1 MSLLVAVKSS
11 TAEMESGVHD
21 EVRATQWYQAMRG
34 KAVVKFFIG
43 QQTDG
48 MEGRV
53 VIGSRKSYNYKSDE
67 LALDVADHAAGAVFK
82 TRAIAQYAVG
92 KNIDHVL
99 MVNTQSDVLPERV
112 WASHYKVADYS
123 GIFDGGWGQMGPRDI
138 SGHVMERC
146 YSWAIGSTG
155 YFLSRRAAY
164 EIADAA
170 VRVEQYIVGSRDDLW
185 VGQIL
190 GPICASG
197 DLFSIQLDEPVCEE
211 KHEAS

>member
-11 TAEMESGVHD
+11 AAEMEAGVHD
-21 EVRATQWYQAMRG
+21 VIRATQWYQATRG
-34 KAVVKFFIG
+34 KATIKFFIG

-53 VIGSRKSYNYKSDE
+53 IVGSRKSYNYKSDE
-67 LALDVADHAAGAVFK
+67 LSLDVADYAAGAVFK
-82 TRAIAQYAVG
+82 TRAIAQYAVS

-99 MVNTQSDVLPERV
+99 MVNTQSDVLPEKV

-123 GIFDGGWGQMGPRDI
+123 GIFDGGWGQVGPREI
-138 SGHVMERC
+138 GGHVMERC
-146 YSWAIGSTG
+146 YSWASGRAG
-155 YFLSRRAAY
+155 YFLSRRAAF
-164 EIADAA
+164 EIADAS
-170 VRVEQYIVGSRDDLW
+170 VRVEQYILGSQDDLW

-197 DLFSIQLDEPVCEE
+197 DLFSIQLDEPVCEV
-211 KHEAS
+211 K